1 MHSIAYTYDIHQA
14 LLKWYDSECTQDEG
28 FGSELYRTLGISI
41 DYVSNEVIFKS
52 ESDFIMF
59 AMKYA

>member
-1 MHSIAYTYDIHQA
+1 MHSMAYTYDIHKA
-14 LLKWYDSECTQDEG
+14 LLKWYESECNQDEG

-41 DYVSNEVIFKS
+41 DYISDEVIFKS

-59 AMKYA
+59 VMKYA